1 MLPFKF
7 IYLECYCS
15 YNPLMQKQNKFLAP
29 LTILMGI
36 IILAAAATWVV
47 PAGKY
52 STLSYKDKHFIIDS
66 PEGSQVLP
74 FTKSVTDSLHIN
86 IPLQSFE
93 NGDISKPISIPG
105 TYHRLKKNPQGIVSI
120 LQAPIKGIYETI
132 DIILFVLLLGAFINI
147 FYASGAIEKG
157 VSRLCYKMKGRE
169 TWLIISLSLI
179 FIAGGTT
186 YGMDAEAMAFYPI
199 LVPVFLAAGYDL
211 IVPLAV
217 IFLGTQIGQLS
228 SISNPFS
235 AVIASN
241 ILGINWINGISQRI
255 IICIITAAISI
266 VYLVRYAQKVK
277 KDPSRSIVTR
287 IEGNN
292 HSPYPVQE
300 IELKNIRLDSRTIFL
315 LILFALTF
323 IIMITGVIFF
333 GWWLPEMS
341 ALFLGA
347 TIIFGILLRMP
358 ESVFVEKFVTGAA
371 SLLGVSLIIGVAR
384 GVTIVMNEGHI
395 SDTLLYHSTML
406 VGNMPPALFIIM
418 LMTLYLVFTIFIA
431 STSGMAVVTMP
442 ILGSLAFMLGVP
454 GHTTVNAYLFGLGI
468 MNLISPTGLLLPSL
482 ALVNVSFRSWLKFI
496 TPLLIILYI
505 VCAVFL
511 IISSAFR

>member
-1 MLPFKF
+1 MP
-7 IYLECYCS
+7 
-15 YNPLMQKQNKFLAP
+15 KQYKFLAP

-36 IILAAAATWVV
+36 IVLVAAATWVV
-47 PAGKY
+47 PAGIY
-52 STLSYKDKHFIIDS
+52 STLSYKDKQFIIVSPDS
-66 PEGSQVLP
+66 ASVLP
-74 FTKSVTDSLHIN
+74 FSKTITDSLHIS
-86 IPLQSFE
+86 IPLKAFE
-93 NGDISKPISIPG
+93 NGDISKPVSIPG
-105 TYHRLKKNPQGIVSI
+105 SYHRLKKNPQGIVSI

-132 DIILFVLLLGAFINI
+132 DIILFVLLLGSFINI

-157 VSRLCYKMKGRE
+157 IARLCYKMKGRE

-228 SISNPFS
+228 SVSNPFS
-235 AVIASN
+235 SVIASN
-241 ILGINWINGISQRI
+241 ILGINWINGITQRI
-255 IICIITAAISI
+255 IICIITAVISI

-277 KDPSRSIVTR
+277 RNPQRSILAKSGSNVQ
-287 IEGNN
+287 
-292 HSPYPVQE
+292 SPYPVQE
-300 IELKNIRLDSRTIFL
+300 IELKNIRLSNTTIFL

-323 IIMITGVIFF
+323 IIMIAGVIFF
-333 GWWLPEMS
+333 KWWLPEMS
-341 ALFLGA
+341 AVFLGA
-347 TIIFGILLRMP
+347 TIVFGIILRMP
-358 ESVFVEKFVTGAA
+358 ENVFVEKFITGAA

-384 GVTIVMNEGHI
+384 GVTIVMNEGNI
-395 SDTLLYHSTML
+395 SDSLLYHSSML
-406 VGNMPPALFIIM
+406 VGSLPPALFIVV
-418 LMTLYLVFTIFIA
+418 LMTLYLVFTVFIA

-442 ILGSLAFMLGVP
+442 ILGSLALMLGVP
-454 GHTTVNAYLFGLGI
+454 GHDTVNAYLFGLGI

-482 ALVNVSFRSWLKFI
+482 ALVNVSFGSWLKFI

-511 IISSAFR
+511 VISLLLS